1 MRRETGSGRSRRRMK
16 SIGYGDL
23 LVGVGVMMVLEG
35 LLFTALP
42 NWMRSAMKSALTS
55 PDNILRRWDLC
66 RR

>member
-1 MRRETGSGRSRRRMK
+1 MK

-42 NWMRSAMKSALTS
+42 NWQRSAMKSALTS
-55 PDNILRRWDLC
+55 PDNILRAVGLVSAVIGLLLIWRV
-66 RR
+66 RH

>member
-1 MRRETGSGRSRRRMK
+1 MK

-42 NWMRSAMKSALTS
+42 NWMRAAMKRALTS
-55 PDNILRRWDLC
+55 PDNILRAVGLVSAVIGLLLIWLVRH
-66 RR
+66 